1 MHWARPN
8 RCECCGPVESSRRCR
23 CGSRGWV
30 SSWALQEP
38 SRLPLPRLCSG
49 TLPER
54 CSGWFWRSRLRGR
67 AIGAWSVSRRGPSG
81 LGGHLKTGHRAGAQ
95 AERVVAY
102 SEWLRKSVQRR
113 PMSIADGRP
122 RQTPAPSNTIWP
134 FWGDTEIAA
143 PLVRVDPRAPCGP
156 RSRATA
162 GAGRLTRR
170 AARLEAGCA
179 SFWGRRSGR
188 GHGGADDRAGP
199 RRRRCRPGAC
209 PSLPRGD
216 ST

>member
-1 MHWARPN
+1 MCTHPCRDAGAEKEARPGVVVGRPRWTPQN
-8 RCECCGPVESSRRCR
+8 RPYVDGAKP
-23 CGSRGWV
+23 
-30 SSWALQEP
+30 AI
-38 SRLPLPRLCSG
+38 
-49 TLPER
+49 
-54 CSGWFWRSRLRGR
+54 GR
-67 AIGAWSVSRRGPSG
+67 APKPREV
-81 LGGHLKTGHRAGAQ
+81 L
-95 AERVVAY
+95 AY

-113 PMSIADGRP
+113 PMGIADGRP

-156 RSRATA
+156 RSLATA

-188 GHGGADDRAGP
+188 GHGGAADQAAR